1 MNESCGGAD
10 GLVCIGGWLYSSKNK
25 TTLTD
30 IPMGMMIFPAN
41 RECPNCNKIEEE
53 EDE

>member
-10 GLVCIGGWLYSSKNK
+10 GLVCIGGWLYSS
-25 TTLTD
+25 
-30 IPMGMMIFPAN
+30 MGMMIFPAN